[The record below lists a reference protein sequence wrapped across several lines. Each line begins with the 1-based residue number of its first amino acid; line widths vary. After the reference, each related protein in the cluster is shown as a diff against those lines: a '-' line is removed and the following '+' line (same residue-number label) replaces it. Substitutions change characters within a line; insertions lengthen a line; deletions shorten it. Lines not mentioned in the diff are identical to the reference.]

1 VTQAMSL
8 TTSDAGHE
16 SRDIPAKHTGVLA
29 PNYYCRAWNAKRIK
43 YCRARAGLGT
53 DHPGVG
59 RCKHH
64 GGNAPIAGGLR
75 RRYELRSSPRLN
87 ELIEQYQNDPEP
99 LNVLSELAAARALM
113 HDWLDRYSFFV
124 GALTAWYDTWEG
136 RYMPL
141 SDDEKAALTR
151 SLDEYEALLTE
162 GSESGEPTEEQ
173 LGQLALSRSAIV
185 FLTTEQQPKPRQ
197 ILDVSDAMRHV
208 DVISKVITRAE
219 TIRAQGTVSI
229 DRLRM
234 FLLAL
239 DRGLE
244 IEVADIDLRTRL
256 RRMIHAIRV

>member
-1 VTQAMSL
+1 MKAVAVRT
-8 TTSDAGHE
+8 GHDG
-16 SRDIPAKHTGVLA
+16 RDVPTEHIGTIA
-29 PNYYCRAWNAKRIK
+29 PNHWCRAWNSKRAK
-43 YCRARAGLGT
+43 YCRQRAGFGT
-53 DHPGVG
+53 DHVGSG

-64 GGNAPIAGGLR
+64 GGSSRVTHGQY
-75 RRYELRSSPRLN
+75 RRYDLSASPRLN

-99 LNVLSELAAARALM
+99 LNVMSELAAARALM
-113 HDWLDRYSFFV
+113 HDWLDRYALFLA
-124 GALTAWYDTWEG
+124 ALTAWHDTWEG
-136 RYMPL
+136 RYIPL
-141 SDDEKAALTR
+141 SEDEKAALTR

-173 LGQLALSRSAIV
+173 LGQLALSRSAIA

-197 ILDVSDAMRHV
+197 ILDASDAMRHV
-208 DVISKVITRAE
+208 DTISKVITRAE